1 MVGGCYQ
8 DDVEVVSEDE
18 SVIRYSLYLK
28 DYIRRLSSFYT
39 CLGSAL
45 AFARGQRHTQIRAT
59 PFHAVKTA
67 MPESSRMYVGSSAS
81 NLTEVGI
88 LGQTLQL
95 NRNNGANNG
104 LQLSL
109 HNHP

>member
-1 MVGGCYQ
+1 
-8 DDVEVVSEDE
+8 
-18 SVIRYSLYLK
+18 
-28 DYIRRLSSFYT
+28 
-39 CLGSAL
+39 
-45 AFARGQRHTQIRAT
+45 
-59 PFHAVKTA
+59 
-67 MPESSRMYVGSSAS
+67 MYVGSSAS